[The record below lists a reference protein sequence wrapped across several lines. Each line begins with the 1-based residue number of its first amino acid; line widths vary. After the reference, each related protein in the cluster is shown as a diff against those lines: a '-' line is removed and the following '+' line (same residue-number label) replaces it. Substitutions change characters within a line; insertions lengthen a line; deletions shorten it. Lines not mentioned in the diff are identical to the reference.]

1 MEQGDSSMRSPNGP
15 IFKLYEI
22 CVILVFLAGA
32 ALITGFRLVY

>member
-1 MEQGDSSMRSPNGP
+1 MRSPNGP

-22 CVILVFLAGA
+22 CVILAFLVGA